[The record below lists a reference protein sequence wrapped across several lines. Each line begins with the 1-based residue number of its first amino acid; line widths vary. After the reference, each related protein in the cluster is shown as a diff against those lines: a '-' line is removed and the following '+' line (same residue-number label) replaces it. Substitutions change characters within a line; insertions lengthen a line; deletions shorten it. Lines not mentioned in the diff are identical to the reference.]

1 MMADEITRPTAPRS
15 RRSPVSLRP
24 KWRSTVSGT
33 ITPRKAAVAK
43 GGPIRGPHVIDRGLR
58 RDDKLLVQFRL
69 PFKVPLD
76 TAAISEGAIG
86 AHDILQIGAQD
97 LLLGQIVERIGRA
110 EGVPSG
116 IIAWQSCVGVPSLR
130 AAKSLRGVA

>member
-1 MMADEITRPTAPRS
+1 TAPRS

-58 RDDKLLVQFRL
+58 RGGKNPFQFRI
-69 PFKVPLD
+69 PLQGPPPNPPRK
-76 TAAISEGAIG
+76 EGAV
-86 AHDILQIGAQD
+86 ATPPILQIGAQD